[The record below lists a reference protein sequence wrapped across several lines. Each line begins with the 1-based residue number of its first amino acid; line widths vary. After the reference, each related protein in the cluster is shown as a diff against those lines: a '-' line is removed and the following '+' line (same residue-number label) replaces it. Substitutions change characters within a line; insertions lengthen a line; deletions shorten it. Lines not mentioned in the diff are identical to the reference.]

1 MKMPERLQQPRG
13 MVLAA
18 LCMITLAVAI
28 LSVAVTYDIL
38 EPRFGMWAVPT
49 VGALDALWVVFQAT
63 EILAGNN
70 RRRAERVQY
79 AGLALTLINAAIPT
93 AHLIQAARD
102 GAPLDLA
109 VVITPVAIIAT
120 KGAWWMALPSLGRQ
134 VSDKTR
140 QALATKRQTVAD
152 RLEEMEAEA
161 AHRIELLELATT
173 LETQVAAAE
182 TKYRVS
188 VLKAQQDMTQQLHG
202 QAETTE
208 KTISEKPLPASVAA
222 ILLPELESWEP
233 TAPALPGTVE
243 RAGSGTLALT
253 RHIPGTQVNG
263 LPTGSGTPGG
273 TPGGTPAQRAARAAA
288 LADLAAVAGV
298 PVPRPDE
305 PLTDGQVDVLLRHLR
320 YVDDPPQSYRQAR
333 DTLRADGY
341 VGSEERL
348 RRAWAALMAKE
359 KVAGPQA
366 DSDGGVEQAEEE
378 EPEDAGA

>member
-1 MKMPERLQQPRG
+1 MEMPERLQKPRG
-13 MVLAA
+13 MVLSV
-18 LCMITLAVAI
+18 LGVITLAVAI

-38 EPRFGMWAVPT
+38 EPWFGMWAVPT

-70 RRRAERVQY
+70 RRRAQRVQY
-79 AGLALTLINAAIPT
+79 AGLALTLINAAVPT
-93 AHLIQAARD
+93 AHLFLAARG

-109 VVITPVAIIAT
+109 VVITPVAVIAT
-120 KGAWWMALPSLGRQ
+120 KGAWWMALPSLGRP
-134 VSDKTR
+134 VSDTTR
-140 QALATKRQTVAD
+140 QDLATKRQTVAD

-173 LETQVAAAE
+173 LETRVAAAE

-222 ILLPELESWEP
+222 IRLPELEGWEP
-233 TAPALPGTVE
+233 TAPALPGTTVTN
-243 RAGSGTLALT
+243 RHAL
-253 RHIPGTQVNG
+253 GTQVSG
-263 LPTGSGTPGG
+263 LPLGNGTPSGTPD
-273 TPGGTPAQRAARAAA
+273 GTPAQRGARAAA

-298 PVPRPDE
+298 PVPEAGE
-305 PLTDGQVDVLLRHLR
+305 PLTDGQLDVVLRHLR

-333 DTLRADGY
+333 DSFRDSGY
-341 VGSEERL
+341 VGSEERV
-348 RRAWAALMAKE
+348 RRAWGALMAKE
-359 KVAGPQA
+359 KAGSPQV
-366 DSDGGVEQAEEE
+366 DRNGGIEQAEEE